1 MNIKTIF
8 FVPARSGSQRIPH
21 KNLSKIGNFSLI
33 TIALLKCIKIS
44 ALNSKVILSTDYSE
58 EELDLPS
65 QVIDNI
71 SVHQRS
77 SNVSG
82 SSSRTEDVVIEYLK
96 QNPDDQNSIIVLV
109 QCTSPFLSS
118 SSLHQGLTQ
127 FKLASDISIS
137 IIAAYPYK
145 SFQWMQNKTGYLQP
159 KSYDPFNRQKTQDM
173 PTYYQECGAFYISH
187 ASAYLKGDNRLSSKV
202 LACPINLLESLDIDT
217 PDDLLLAQKIGYNGN
232 PDFANT
238 D

>member
-1 MNIKTIF
+1 MDIKTIF

-21 KNLSKIGNFSLI
+21 KNLSKIGDFSLI
-33 TIALLKCIKIS
+33 SIALLKCLKLTT
-44 ALNSKVILSTDYSE
+44 LNSKIILSTDYSND
-58 EELDLPS
+58 ELDLPS
-65 QVIDNI
+65 YIIDNI
-71 SVHQRS
+71 SVHERS

-109 QCTSPFLSS
+109 QCTSPFLAS
-118 SSLHQGLTQ
+118 SSLQKGLAQ
-127 FKLASDISIS
+127 FKLASDVSTSIL
-137 IIAAYPYK
+137 AAYPYK
-145 SFQWMQNKTGYLQP
+145 NFQWAPNNAGYLQP
-159 KSYDPFNRQKTQDM
+159 KSYNPFNRQKTQDM

-217 PDDLLLAQKIGYNGN
+217 PDDLLLAQRIGYNGI